1 MPATKLQAEP
11 SNPPELASHYIRSAE
26 VPWTTMS
33 QAPGVEV
40 KVLYQDEAT
49 GVFTG
54 LFRIPAG
61 GVVPDHVHRA
71 LEQTYVLEGNFGDE
85 EGMAG
90 PGDFIWRPEGNR
102 HQAYSPDGCLI
113 LGFFLKPNVFLKEKS
128 PSER

>member
-1 MPATKLQAEP
+1 MTAARPKKASRNSPA
-11 SNPPELASHYIRSAE
+11 LASHYIRSAE

-54 LFRIPAG
+54 LFRIPPG

-71 LEQTYVLEGNFGDE
+71 LEQTYVLEGTFGDE

-90 PGDFIWRPEGNR
+90 PGDFIWRPAGNR
-102 HQAYSPDGCLI
+102 HEAYSPDGCLI
-113 LGFFLKPNVFLKEKS
+113 LGFFLKPNEFLK
-128 PSER
+128 

>member
-1 MPATKLQAEP
+1 MPATQPRAERP
-11 SNPPELASHYIRSAE
+11 NPPDLASHYIRSAE
-26 VPWTTMS
+26 VPWTKMT

-40 KVLYQDEAT
+40 KVLYQDEST

-71 LEQTYVLEGNFGDE
+71 LEQTYVLEGTFGDA

-102 HQAYSPDGCLI
+102 HEAFSPDGCVI
-113 LGFFLKPNVFLKEKS
+113 LGFFLKPNTFLK
-128 PSER
+128 

>member
-1 MPATKLQAEP
+1 MTAARQKKASL
-11 SNPPELASHYIRSAE
+11 NPPGLASHYVRGAE
-26 VPWTTMS
+26 LPWTTMR

-54 LFRIPAG
+54 LFRIPPG

-71 LEQTYVLEGNFGDE
+71 LEQTYVLEGTFGDE

-90 PGDFIWRPEGNR
+90 PGDFIWRPAGNR
-102 HQAYSPDGCLI
+102 HEAHSPDGCLI
-113 LGFFLKPNVFLKEKS
+113 LGFFLKPNEFLK
-128 PSER
+128 

>member
-1 MPATKLQAEP
+1 MT
-11 SNPPELASHYIRSAE
+11 
-26 VPWTTMS
+26 

-40 KVLYQDEAT
+40 KVLYQDEST

-71 LEQTYVLEGNFGDE
+71 LEQTYVLEGSFGDE

-102 HQAYSPDGCLI
+102 HEAFSPDGCVI
-113 LGFFLKPNVFLKEKS
+113 LGFFLKPNAFLK
-128 PSER
+128 

>member
-1 MPATKLQAEP
+1 VTATPPRKQ
-11 SNPPELASHYIRSAE
+11 SRNPPELASRYIRGAD
-26 VPWTTMS
+26 VPWIPMS

-54 LFRIPAG
+54 LFRIPPG

-71 LEQTYVLEGNFGDE
+71 LEQTYVLQGSFGDE

-90 PGDFIWRPEGNR
+90 PGDFIWRPAGNR
-102 HQAYSPDGCLI
+102 HEAHSPA
-113 LGFFLKPNVFLKEKS
+113 PAA
-128 PSER
+128 